1 MTLATRMTKG
11 FTFTTSLVIRIVL
24 RASTSNVQTQ
34 ESGSVRSIAPD
45 PVNAETLSTISPRVG
60 TMKTLTPEGGSRE
73 QVEALDAAMHELASE
88 PDWPHTA
95 ERALTLAL
103 DLTGATISFMVVD
116 DQADGG
122 RHVYSKAAQ
131 PLAKP
136 SDDEID
142 QLMAATAPIGTSYMQ
157 TLVAGGRAVGTIGV
171 VNALGLTNLQLAE
184 FGVLARQVAASFEI
198 ARLSQQRQELID
210 SLVNMRAD
218 LDRSE
223 RQRVVSEERARSAER
238 LEQAHEMAV
247 QALIAVST
255 HVGTAA
261 RPTDFYGRLSASVA
275 KLVGADKVLFWQL
288 NENHT
293 LTAMPGGYG
302 VDEAFMAR
310 LYPARCDPDS
320 RDLTSLVVYHDL
332 IFRADRNGGPGESTR
347 ILDVLGVS
355 SAISAPWRAGGQRL
369 GVIAAYDSSR
379 PGGFSPE
386 DAWVLQMAGLEAGL
400 VWQLKHAEADLTKTV
415 ARLQKVDAA
424 RHLLLKNMSTAVDK
438 ARKRFADELHDDALQ
453 KLTAA
458 ELHLRR
464 ADDSKSTSPISEA
477 QSLLQQAEDAIRRLM
492 FELRP
497 PDFDVAGSFDQII
510 RDRVTMLRS
519 LTGIDA
525 QLEVELSEELP
536 HELKSSV
543 FRQVAE
549 ALANV
554 EKHAGAKT
562 VQVALKMV
570 DSGIHGIVADDG
582 QGFVVAERDHLPG
595 HIGLLALNERA
606 LLAGG
611 WCTIESEPGVGTKVE
626 FWFPTAN

>member
-1 MTLATRMTKG
+1 MR
-11 FTFTTSLVIRIVL
+11 
-24 RASTSNVQTQ
+24 
-34 ESGSVRSIAPD
+34 
-45 PVNAETLSTISPRVG
+45 
-60 TMKTLTPEGGSRE
+60 TLTSEGGSKE
-73 QVEALDAAMHELASE
+73 EVEALDAAMHELAAE
-88 PDWPHTA
+88 QDWSHVA
-95 ERALTLAL
+95 ERALALAL
-103 DLTGATISFMVVD
+103 DLTDASVSFIRVD

-122 RHVYSKAAQ
+122 RSFYSTAAH
-131 PLAKP
+131 PSAMP

-142 QLMAATAPIGTSYMQ
+142 QLMTVTAPIGSSYVQ
-157 TLVAGGRAVGTIGV
+157 TLVAGGRTVGTMGV
-171 VNALGLTNLQLAE
+171 VNEVGLTSRQLAA
-184 FGVLARQVAASFEI
+184 FGVLAGQVAASFEI
-198 ARLSQQRQELID
+198 ARLSQRRQELVD

-223 RQRVVSEERARSAER
+223 KQRVVSEERARSAER
-238 LEQAHEMAV
+238 LEEAHEMAV

-255 HVGTAA
+255 HVGTGG
-261 RPTDFYGRLSASVA
+261 RLTDFYGRLSASVA

-288 NENHT
+288 HENHT
-293 LTAMPGGYG
+293 ITAMPGGYG
-302 VDEAFMAR
+302 VDESFLAR

-320 RDLTSLVVYHDL
+320 DDLTSLVVYHDL
-332 IFRADRNGGPGESTR
+332 IFRADRNGGTNESTR

-355 SAISAPWRAGGQRL
+355 NAISAPWRAGGKRL

-379 PGGFSPE
+379 PEGFSRE
-386 DAWVLQMAGLEAGL
+386 NAWVLQMAGLEAGL

-415 ARLQKVDAA
+415 ARLEKVDAA
-424 RHLLLKNMSTAVDK
+424 RQLLLKNMSTAVDK

-458 ELHLRR
+458 ELHLQR
-464 ADDSKSTSPISEA
+464 ASDSGRPTPISEA
-477 QSLLQQAEDAIRRLM
+477 QGLLQQAEDAIRRLM

-497 PDFDVAGSFDQII
+497 PDFDGAGSFGQNIGE
-510 RDRVTMLRS
+510 RVTMLRS

-525 QLEVELSEELP
+525 ELQLEITDELSL
-536 HELKSSV
+536 ELKSSV

-562 VQVALKMV
+562 VQVALKMR
-570 DSGIHGIVADDG
+570 DGGIHGVVADDG
-582 QGFVVAERDHLPG
+582 RGFVVADRDHLPG

-611 WCTIESEPGVGTKVE
+611 WCTIESEPGRGTKVE
-626 FWFPTAN
+626 FWFPTTN

>member
-1 MTLATRMTKG
+1 
-11 FTFTTSLVIRIVL
+11 
-24 RASTSNVQTQ
+24 
-34 ESGSVRSIAPD
+34 
-45 PVNAETLSTISPRVG
+45 LSTISPRVG
-60 TMKTLTPEGGSRE
+60 SIKTLIREGSSAGE
-73 QVEALDAAMHELASE
+73 VEALDAAVRELAAVQ
-88 PDWPHTA
+88 DWPQIV
-95 ERALTLAL
+95 ERALALAI
-103 DLTGATISFMVVD
+103 DLTGGSIAFIAVN
-116 DQADGG
+116 DQGEGG
-122 RHVYSKAAQ
+122 RHVYSKAAD
-131 PLAKP
+131 PSAET
-136 SDDEID
+136 SDDETE
-142 QLMAATAPIGTSYMQ
+142 QLIKGTEPRRSSCLQ
-157 TLVAGGRAVGTIGV
+157 SLIAGGHAIGTIGV
-171 VNALGLTNLQLAE
+171 VNERGLTNVHQAAL
-184 FGVLARQVAASFEI
+184 GVLAGQVAASFEI
-198 ARLSQQRQELID
+198 ARLSQRRQELID

-223 RQRVVSEERARSAER
+223 KQRVVSEERARSAER

-255 HVGTAA
+255 HIGTTG
-261 RPTDFYGRLSASVA
+261 RLTDFYGRLSASVA
-275 KLVGADKVLFWQL
+275 KLVGADRVLFWQL

-293 LTAMPGGYG
+293 LTAMPGGHG
-302 VDEAFMAR
+302 VDETFIAR
-310 LYPARCDPDS
+310 LYPAPCDPDS
-320 RDLTSLVVYHDL
+320 DDLTSLVVYHDL
-332 IFRADRNGGPGESTR
+332 IFRADRNGGPNESTR

-379 PGGFSPE
+379 PEGFSRE

-400 VWQLKHAEADLTKTV
+400 VWQLKHAEADLNKTV

-424 RHLLLKNMSTAVDK
+424 RQLLLKNMSTAVDK

-464 ADDSKSTSPISEA
+464 ADGSGSPSPISQA
-477 QSLLQQAEDAIRRLM
+477 QILLQQADDAIRRLM

-497 PDFDVAGSFDQII
+497 PDFDVAGSFDQLI

-525 QLEVELSEELP
+525 ELEVDLSDELP
-536 HELKSSV
+536 HELKSSI

-570 DSGIHGIVADDG
+570 DSGIHGVVADDG

-626 FWFPTAN
+626 FWFPTTN

>member
-1 MTLATRMTKG
+1 
-11 FTFTTSLVIRIVL
+11 
-24 RASTSNVQTQ
+24 
-34 ESGSVRSIAPD
+34 
-45 PVNAETLSTISPRVG
+45 
-60 TMKTLTPEGGSRE
+60 MKTLTAEGGSRE
-73 QVEALDAAMHELASE
+73 HVEALDAAMRELAAE
-88 PDWPHTA
+88 QDWPHIA

-103 DLTGATISFMVVD
+103 GLTGASISFIGVD

-122 RHVYSKAAQ
+122 RHVYSMAAHSS
-131 PLAKP
+131 AKP

-142 QLMAATAPIGTSYMQ
+142 HLITASAPIGTSYVQ
-157 TLVAGGRAVGTIGV
+157 TLVAGGQVVGTMGV
-171 VNALGLTNLQLAE
+171 VNELGLTSLQLAS

-198 ARLSQQRQELID
+198 ARLSQRRQELID

-223 RQRVVSEERARSAER
+223 KQRLVNEERARSAER
-238 LEQAHEMAV
+238 LEHAHEMAV

-255 HVGTAA
+255 HIGTHGRLA
-261 RPTDFYGRLSASVA
+261 DFYGRLSASVA
-275 KLVGADKVLFWQL
+275 DLVGAGKVLFWQL

-293 LTAMPGGYG
+293 LTAMPGGFG
-302 VDEAFMAR
+302 VDEAFVAR

-320 RDLTSLVVYHDL
+320 DDVTSLVVYHDL
-332 IFRADRNGGPGESTR
+332 IFRADRNGGPGEATR

-355 SAISAPWRAGGQRL
+355 NAISAPWRAGAQRL
-369 GVIAAYDSSR
+369 GVIAAYDSAS
-379 PGGFSPE
+379 PEGFSRE

-400 VWQLKHAEADLTKTV
+400 VWQLKQAESDLTKTV

-424 RHLLLKNMSTAVDK
+424 RQLLLKNMSTAVDK

-464 ADDSKSTSPISEA
+464 VDGSTTSQGPISNA
-477 QSLLQQAEDAIRRLM
+477 QNMLQQAEEAIRRLM

-497 PDFDVAGSFDQII
+497 PDFDLAGSFDQTI

-519 LTGIDA
+519 LTGV
-525 QLEVELSEELP
+525 EVELEVDLPEELP

-549 ALANV
+549 ALTNV
-554 EKHAGAKT
+554 EKHASAT
-562 VQVALKMV
+562 AVQVALKLV
-570 DSGIHGIVADDG
+570 DSGIHGTVADDG
-582 QGFVVAERDHLPG
+582 QGFVVSERDHLPG
-595 HIGLLALNERA
+595 HLGLLALNERA
-606 LLAGG
+606 QLAGG
-611 WCTIESEPGVGTKVE
+611 WCTIESEPGLGTRVE
-626 FWFPTAN
+626 FWFPTSN

>member
-1 MTLATRMTKG
+1 MR
-11 FTFTTSLVIRIVL
+11 
-24 RASTSNVQTQ
+24 
-34 ESGSVRSIAPD
+34 
-45 PVNAETLSTISPRVG
+45 
-60 TMKTLTPEGGSRE
+60 TLTPEGGSKE
-73 QVEALDAAMHELASE
+73 AVEALDAAVRALAAE
-88 PDWPHTA
+88 QDWSLIA
-95 ERALTLAL
+95 ERALALAL
-103 DLTGATISFMVVD
+103 DLTGASISFIGVD
-116 DQADGG
+116 DQAEGG
-122 RHVYSKAAQ
+122 RHFYSKAA
-131 PLAKP
+131 LASAMP
-136 SDDEID
+136 SDEEID
-142 QLMAATAPIGTSYMQ
+142 QLITAKAPIGSSYVQ
-157 TLVAGGRAVGTIGV
+157 TLVAGGRAVGTMGV
-171 VNALGLTNLQLAE
+171 VNELGLTNPQLAA
-184 FGVLARQVAASFEI
+184 FGVLAGQVAASFEI
-198 ARLSQQRQELID
+198 ARLSQRRHELID

-238 LEQAHEMAV
+238 LEHAHEMAV

-255 HVGTAA
+255 HIGTAG
-261 RPTDFYGRLSASVA
+261 RLTDFYGRLSASVA
-275 KLVGADKVLFWQL
+275 KLVSADKVLFWQL

-293 LTAMPGGYG
+293 LAAMPGGYG
-302 VDEAFMAR
+302 IDEAFLAR

-320 RDLTSLVVYHDL
+320 GDLTSLVVYHDL
-332 IFRADRNGGPGESTR
+332 IFRADRAGGTGESTR

-355 SAISAPWRAGGQRL
+355 NAISAPWRAGEQRL

-379 PGGFSPE
+379 PEGFSPE

-464 ADDSKSTSPISEA
+464 AGDSKSKSPIGDA

-497 PDFDVAGSFDQII
+497 PDFDIAGSFDQTI

-519 LTGIDA
+519 LTGIDPE
-525 QLEVELSEELP
+525 LEIDLSDDLS

-554 EKHAGAKT
+554 EKHAGAKA

-570 DSGIHGIVADDG
+570 DSGIHGVVVDDG

-611 WCTIESEPGVGTKVE
+611 WCTIESEPGLGTKVE
-626 FWFPTAN
+626 FWFPTTN